1 MAVIAE
7 HSAPTT
13 PVPNLRPSGGVTDGI
28 REWLLKRGILWG
40 MTQTPL
46 LAILGGVFFHIGSYR
61 FLVLPML
68 VSFIALPVWVAYRKK
83 VSTDP
88 DEPVHHLHKYA
99 LWALAPAAMFSVSRI
114 PLHYMI
120 GIIYWHPWY
129 DFGTALTG
137 TALGGQDTLA
147 VGGLLNAIQ
156 GWSIGVGFYILFKRH
171 SLINVLLYVAVWVSA
186 LYSYT
191 FGAYS
196 RVGLKSP
203 PIWHASMAWAHWWM
217 ALTLWFI
224 PVFYAR
230 RWARLRTGQRATAVA
245 IGALILVIPSIF
257 AQWRAVT
264 WEFPKQTAID
274 QGLFNRPN
282 LVSLT
287 GTPTLRSTGTDAQ
300 YSFALRLGPRDYN
313 NWFKQVRTLDAKD
326 INVTGTLSQNGTTIA
341 WCDASMGSVPSPN
354 GIVRPL
360 SFPAALQS
368 TKFTDIPVTCR
379 GPAPATRTLQ
389 GNPQVTV
396 AWHAQMTLIGGREQ
410 QTKEFTGTQTVP
422 VSLSG

>member
-1 MAVIAE
+1 VAVIAE
-7 HSAPTT
+7 R
-13 PVPNLRPSGGVTDGI
+13 PVPATPAPEVRPPRAADGI

-46 LAILGGVFFHIGSYR
+46 LAILGGVFFHIAPYR
-61 FLVLPML
+61 FLLLPML

-99 LWALAPAAMFSVSRI
+99 LWAIVPAAMFSVSRI
-114 PLHYMI
+114 PLHYTI

-129 DFGTALTG
+129 DFGNALTG
-137 TALGGQDTLA
+137 TALSGQETLA

-156 GWSIGVGFYILFKRH
+156 GWAIGVGFYILFKRH

-224 PVFYAR
+224 AALYAR
-230 RWARLRTGQRATAVA
+230 RWARFSLAQRATVVA
-245 IGALILVIPSIF
+245 IGVLILAIPSAF

-282 LVSLT
+282 LVTLKSP
-287 GTPTLRSTGTDAQ
+287 PTLESTGIDAR
-300 YSFALRLGPRDYN
+300 YTFALKLGPRDYN
-313 NWFKQVRTLDAKD
+313 NWFKQVRTLDADD
-326 INVTGTLSQNGTTIA
+326 ITVSGTLSHNGTTIA
-341 WCDASMGSVPSPN
+341 WCDANLGSLPSPN

-360 SFPAALQS
+360 SFPAALQAA
-368 TKFTDIPVTCR
+368 KFTDIPVTCR
-379 GPAPATRTLQ
+379 GPADAARTLQ
-389 GNPQVTV
+389 ENPQVTV
-396 AWHAQMTLIGGREQ
+396 AWNAEMTLIGGREKQ
-410 QTKEFTGTQTVP
+410 ARQFTGTQTLP
-422 VSLSG
+422 VTRTG